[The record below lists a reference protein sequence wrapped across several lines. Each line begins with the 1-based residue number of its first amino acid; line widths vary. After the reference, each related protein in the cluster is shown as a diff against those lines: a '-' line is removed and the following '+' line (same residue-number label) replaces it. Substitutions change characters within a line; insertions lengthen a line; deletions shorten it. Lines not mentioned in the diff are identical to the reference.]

1 MREEQERPPLPG
13 DAQPAELR
21 LRLRLRREL
30 GLASSVSLIS
40 GCMIGGGIFMNPQHV
55 LYHMGSPGG
64 SLLIWAACGLLA
76 TLGALSYAELGTLIT
91 ESGGDYVY
99 ILRTLGSLP
108 AFLVIYVSTLLVRP
122 AATAAMSLTFA
133 EYVVAPFYPGCSVLP
148 MVLVKCVAAA
158 CILILAL
165 VNCWSVRLATG
176 LMNLCTIAKVLA
188 LLVII
193 SGGLWV
199 LVQGHKAETLQNAF
213 VGTTQQLGSISIA
226 FYQGLW
232 SFSGWNNL
240 NLVTEELQNADKNLV
255 RAVVISI
262 PLVTGLYIL
271 VNLSYMVIMSPSDI
285 RDSSALAITW
295 GNQILGDWAWLVPV
309 SVALST
315 FGSVN
320 GAFFSGSR
328 VCYVAAREGHMP
340 GILSMAHVKHL
351 TPSPALTF
359 TSAVALIMI
368 IPGNFSSIVNFC
380 SFILWMIHGTTI
392 SCLLYLKVKKKD
404 LPRSYKVPII
414 IPVIVLLASIYLVLA
429 PIIDQPQMEF
439 LYVFL
444 FMLSGLVVYFPII
457 YFGYQPSLLQ
467 EITVQLQLFL
477 EVAPTM
483 KNVD

>member
-1 MREEQERPPLPG
+1 MKEEEERPPFPR
-13 DAQPAELR
+13 DAEPAK
-21 LRLRLRREL
+21 LRLRREL
-30 GLASSVSLIS
+30 GLASAVSLIA
-40 GCMIGGGIFMNPQHV
+40 GCMIGAGIFMNPQHV
-55 LYHMGSPGG
+55 LYQMGSPGG
-64 SLLIWAACGLLA
+64 SLLIWAACGILA
-76 TLGALSYAELGTLIT
+76 TLGALCYAELGTLIT
-91 ESGGDYVY
+91 ESGGDYIY
-99 ILRTLGSLP
+99 ILRTFGSLP
-108 AFLVIYVSTLLVRP
+108 AFLVIYVSILLVRP
-122 AATAAMSLTFA
+122 AAIAAMSLTFA
-133 EYVVAPFYPGCSVLP
+133 EYVAAPFYPGCTSLP
-148 MVLVKCVAAA
+148 EVLVKCVASA
-158 CILILAL
+158 CIMILTL
-165 VNCWSVRLATG
+165 VNCRSVRLATG
-176 LMNLCTIAKVLA
+176 ITNLCTLAKVLA

-193 SGGLWV
+193 GGGLWV
-199 LVQGHKAETLQNAF
+199 LVQGHMGETLQNAF
-213 VGTTQQLGSISIA
+213 AGTTQQLGSISIA

-232 SFSGWNNL
+232 SFNGWNNL
-240 NLVTEELQNADKNLV
+240 NLVTEELRNADKTLV
-255 RAVVISI
+255 RALVISI

-271 VNLSYMVIMSPSDI
+271 VNLSYMVVMSPSDI
-285 RDSSALAITW
+285 RDSSALAVTW

-340 GILSMAHVKHL
+340 GILSMAHIQHL

-359 TSAVALIMI
+359 TSVVALIMI

-404 LPRSYKVPII
+404 LPRSYKVPIV
-414 IPVIVLLASIYLVLA
+414 IPVIMLLASIYLVLA

-444 FMLSGLVVYFPII
+444 FTLSGLVLYFPII
-457 YFGYQPSLLQ
+457 YFGYQPQFLQ
-467 EITVQLQLFL
+467 EATVQLQLFL
-477 EVAPTM
+477 EVAPTT

>member
-1 MREEQERPPLPG
+1 MREEEERPPFPR
-13 DAQPAELR
+13 DAEPAK
-21 LRLRLRREL
+21 LRLRREL
-30 GLASSVSLIS
+30 GLASSVSLIA
-40 GCMIGGGIFMNPQHV
+40 GCMIGSGIFMNPQLV

-64 SLLIWAACGLLA
+64 SLIIWAACGFLA

-99 ILRTLGSLP
+99 ILRTFGSLP

-122 AATAAMSLTFA
+122 AGIAAMSLTFA
-133 EYVVAPFYPGCSVLP
+133 EYVVAPFYPGCSSLP
-148 MVLVKCVAAA
+148 VVLVKCVAAA

-165 VNCWSVRLATG
+165 VNCRSVRLATG
-176 LMNLCTIAKVLA
+176 LMNLCTVAKVLA

-193 SGGLWV
+193 GGGLWA
-199 LVQGHKAETLQNAF
+199 LAQGHVAETLQNAF
-213 VGTTQQLGSISIA
+213 AGTTQQLGSISIA

-232 SFSGWNNL
+232 SFNGWNNL
-240 NLVTEELQNADKNLV
+240 NLVTEELRNADKNLV

-271 VNLSYMVIMSPSDI
+271 VNLSYMVVMSPSDI
-285 RDSSALAITW
+285 RDSSAVAVTW

-340 GILSMAHVKHL
+340 GILSMAHIQHL

-380 SFILWMIHGTTI
+380 RQGWSFILWMIHGTTI

-414 IPVIVLLASIYLVLA
+414 IPVIMLLASIYLVLA

-444 FMLSGLVVYFPII
+444 FMLSGLLVYFPII
-457 YFGYQPSLLQ
+457 YFGYQPQFLQ
-467 EITVQLQLFL
+467 EVTEQLQLLL
-477 EVAPTM
+477 EVAPAM